1 MKNLSIILF
10 IFLVSIV
17 IGNSNEYHVD
27 KSNKN
32 SVKFIS
38 ETPVENFDGKTSKI
52 DGYFICP
59 SIEKLVGSELYF
71 EVDLNSVDTGIGL
84 RNRHMREDYLHTDKY
99 PMTHFT
105 GKITDASKVNDTE
118 YDVKVKGKMF
128 VHGVT
133 KEISV
138 SGKIYKLGEGYKL
151 KSNFEI
157 KLTDYN
163 IKVPKFMFVR
173 ISEDIKLYLDFV
185 VKLAE

>member
-84 RNRHMREDYLHTDKY
+84 RNRHERIICMQLNIRHLQVKCN
-99 PMTHFT
+99 
-105 GKITDASKVNDTE
+105 AKVNDTE